1 VELEKRVL
9 EVDAKK
15 KNFKMWVFQVET
27 TKSIVNMK
35 VKGIR

>member
-9 EVDAKK
+9 EVDGKK
-15 KNFKMWVFQVET
+15 LKFKMWVFQVET
-27 TKSIVNMK
+27 IKSIVNMK